1 MLEAGYK
8 ANVIPQTASAVVDG
22 RFLPGFEAELVSTIK
37 ELAGPEIEIELLV
50 HDIALEVEF
59 AGPLVDAMRN
69 AIIAEDPEGIPV
81 PYVMSGGTDNK
92 ALSDLGII
100 GYGFAPL
107 RLPEDVDF
115 FPMFHGIDERIPL
128 EGLAFGVRV
137 LDRFLQNS

>member
-1 MLEAGYK
+1 
-8 ANVIPQTASAVVDG
+8 
-22 RFLPGFEAELVSTIK
+22 
-37 ELAGPEIEIELLV
+37 
-50 HDIALEVEF
+50 
-59 AGPLVDAMRN
+59 MRN